1 MSPAGPAVVPA
12 GHHAPEGVTTQ
23 MLNLPALGPRKSVR
37 VQIAHALRA
46 AIVSGEMRPGVVYSA
61 PALAERFG
69 VSATP
74 VREAMIDLAREG
86 LVDVVRNKGFR
97 VTELSE
103 RELDEITEV
112 RALIEVP
119 TIVRV
124 AQTARAE
131 EVYALRPLAEAIVT
145 AAGNRDV
152 LAYIEAD
159 HRFHLALLELGGNSH
174 ITRLVSELRYMSRL
188 YGVPRLAERGEL
200 EPSARE
206 HEELLEAVASGDLA
220 ATEALMDHHL
230 RHIRGIWADRP
241 EHH

>member
-1 MSPAGPAVVPA
+1 
-12 GHHAPEGVTTQ
+12 
-23 MLNLPALGPRKSVR
+23 MLNLPSLGPRKSVR

-46 AIVSGEMRPGVVYSA
+46 AIVSGEMRPGTVYSA
-61 PALAERFG
+61 PAIADRFG
-69 VSATP
+69 VSPTP

-86 LVDVVRNKGFR
+86 LVGVVRNKGFR
-97 VTELSE
+97 VTELSD

-119 TIVRV
+119 AVVRV
-124 AQTARAE
+124 AESGRAA
-131 EVYALRPLAEAIVT
+131 EVRALRPLAEAIVR
-145 AAGNRDV
+145 AAGERDV

-159 HRFHLALLELGGNSH
+159 HRFHLALLGLGGNAH
-174 ITRLVSELRYMSRL
+174 LVRLVSELRYRSRL

-206 HEELLEAVASGDLA
+206 HEELLDAVADGDA
-220 ATEALMDHHL
+220 ARTEALTRHHL

-241 EHH
+241 ECR

>member
-1 MSPAGPAVVPA
+1 M
-12 GHHAPEGVTTQ
+12 
-23 MLNLPALGPRKSVR
+23 R

-61 PALAERFG
+61 PAIADRFG

-86 LVDVVRNKGFR
+86 LVTVVRNKGFR
-97 VTELSE
+97 VTELSD

-119 TIVRV
+119 TVVRV
-124 AQTARAE
+124 AQTVRPEEIRA
-131 EVYALRPLAEAIVT
+131 LLPLAEAIVQ
-145 AAGNRDV
+145 AAENRDV

-159 HRFHLALLELGGNSH
+159 HRFHLALLGLGGNSH
-174 ITRLVSELRYMSRL
+174 ILRLVSELRYMSRL
-188 YGVPRLAERGEL
+188 YGVPQLAERGEL

-206 HEELLEAVASGDLA
+206 HEELLEAA
-220 ATEALMDHHL
+220 ATGDVARTESLMNHHL

-241 EHH
+241 EHR